1 MLHTVKKV
9 EYVEGYKLKLFFNDR
24 CVKIVNLENM
34 IKNTKNMF
42 TPLLD
47 LDYFKKVECDGI
59 TICWPNGVDLCP
71 DVLYR
76 IGKNI
81 KQSTSKRYPARMI
94 KSQKKQKETRRKS
107 IVHITLYFASIT
119 QKRT

>member
-9 EYVEGYKLKLFFNDR
+9 EYIEEYKLKLIFNDG
-24 CVKIVNLENM
+24 CIKIVNLENM

-42 TPLLD
+42 VPLLD
-47 LDYFKKVECDGI
+47 LNYFKKVKCDGI

-81 KQSTSKRYPARMI
+81 KQSTSKRYLSRTI
-94 KSQKKQKETRRKS
+94 KNQKKPKVKSSRRVKGMS
-107 IVHITLYFASIT
+107 II
-119 QKRT
+119 

>member
-9 EYVEGYKLKLFFNDR
+9 EYVEEYKLKLTFDDR
-24 CVKIVNLENM
+24 CVKIVNLESL

-42 TPLLD
+42 GPLLD

-71 DVLYR
+71 DVLYG
-76 IGKNI
+76 IGKNV
-81 KQSTSKRYPARMI
+81 KQSTSKRYAARTI
-94 KSQKKQKETRRKS
+94 KSHKRPKVKSSRRSKS
-107 IVHITLYFASIT
+107 KV
-119 QKRT
+119 